1 MQMPRI
7 NPLLAKELRIRMR
20 TWRTFAMISLYLL
33 GLGIFALIYFSAV
46 FSMVRMGY
54 ESLAEMGRGL
64 FAFLAFLQSALV
76 VFTVPALV
84 GNAVS
89 GERERQTFDL
99 LACTQLT
106 PRGIVLGKL
115 TAALS
120 AVVLLMVASLPL
132 YGFVFLM
139 GGVSPAELAVLFL
152 AQLLTAFFTGC
163 WALMFSSLFRR
174 TVSAIIASYA
184 LTLFL
189 AGGTLILSLLI
200 AEIFW
205 TGSGSVLAYPLLILN
220 PLVFFEWVFP
230 EPVGDILSFVLYKYP
245 FANSWLKFSHL
256 ALLANIAFALLCLWI
271 ASLAVNPLRGRR
283 RG

>member
-76 VFTVPALV
+76 VFTGPALV
-84 GNAVS
+84 GNAIS

-106 PRGIVLGKL
+106 PRSCPGATDRRPQRCGAVDGGQS
-115 TAALS
+115 APVALS
-120 AVVLLMVASLPL
+120 SSWGRFPGKWQCSSWLSSHCLLYRLLGAD
-132 YGFVFLM
+132 VF
-139 GGVSPAELAVLFL
+139 
-152 AQLLTAFFTGC
+152 
-163 WALMFSSLFRR
+163 SLFRR
-174 TVSAIIASYA
+174 TVSAIIYLYA

-189 AGGTLILSLLI
+189 AE
-200 AEIFW
+200 A
-205 TGSGSVLAYPLLILN
+205 
-220 PLVFFEWVFP
+220 
-230 EPVGDILSFVLYKYP
+230 
-245 FANSWLKFSHL
+245 
-256 ALLANIAFALLCLWI
+256 
-271 ASLAVNPLRGRR
+271 R
-283 RG
+283 